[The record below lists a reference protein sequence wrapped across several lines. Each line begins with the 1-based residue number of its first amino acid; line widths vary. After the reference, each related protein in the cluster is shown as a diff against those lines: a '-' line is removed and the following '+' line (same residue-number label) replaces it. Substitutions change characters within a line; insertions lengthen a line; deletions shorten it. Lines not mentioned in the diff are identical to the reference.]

1 MTDEIKKKAD
11 DIVKTQLDGY
21 LGKKE
26 EPKPSYYGGGY
37 YRGGGSSYGYGRRRV
52 WGDDDYYTPSG
63 KGSSSWDDDDI
74 WEGYTREKRTSPDNS
89 TRHSSFDWNQ
99 GDDMP
104 EFLKRGRSAG
114 AVETPKRDDLMLWKR
129 NSQMLAAAGKLV
141 VSSIRFE
148 ILVDAL
154 VREMNN
160 AMEAAGI
167 VWKGE
172 AQSQNLR
179 RQIEAMVAEDVDF
192 RNADGEVFEIQTV
205 APKKGGE

>member
-1 MTDEIKKKAD
+1 
-11 DIVKTQLDGY
+11 L
-21 LGKKE
+21 
-26 EPKPSYYGGGY
+26 
-37 YRGGGSSYGYGRRRV
+37 
-52 WGDDDYYTPSG
+52 
-63 KGSSSWDDDDI
+63 
-74 WEGYTREKRTSPDNS
+74 
-89 TRHSSFDWNQ
+89 Q
-99 GDDMP
+99 G
-104 EFLKRGRSAG
+104 
-114 AVETPKRDDLMLWKR
+114 
-129 NSQMLAAAGKLV
+129 LAAAGKLV

-179 RQIEAMVAEDVDF
+179 RQIEAMVAEDVEF

-205 APKKGGE
+205 TPKKGGE